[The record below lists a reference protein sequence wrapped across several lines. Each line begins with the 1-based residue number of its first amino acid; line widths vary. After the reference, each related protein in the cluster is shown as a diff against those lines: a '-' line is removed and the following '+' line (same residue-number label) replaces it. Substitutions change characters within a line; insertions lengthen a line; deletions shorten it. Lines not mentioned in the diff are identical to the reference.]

1 MPALYFIFFIKC
13 LIMYIIKRKYGTIS
27 LPFFIL
33 VVFFFYSQC
42 FFIDYVLFGIEE
54 IGYGRLVTMNVF
66 SDDYLYIVL
75 LYLTFFLGFGSI
87 LLFFDPPKIKIKEL
101 HVYKENKLYNSLL
114 LIGVCLLIIY
124 VTRSVYGVGRLDK
137 IDFYTS
143 NKLLSI
149 PITIATFGW
158 LILFFKNLVNQ
169 KKWSIS
175 FYILSIA
182 IVGFGL
188 IEGGRE
194 IFIYILFAYL
204 FSREKTSLSYKN
216 IFLGIVSFIL
226 LTFWKIISVFI
237 IQLNDLSRLLDFIMT
252 NFQFSFTRLDPINSL
267 LLIRDFINGNPFYD
281 QFQLSYII
289 NTVKQILR
297 TFNLIE
303 YDSFA
308 ESISYYYIPEAAEN
322 GAGLASSGILESMLN
337 FWYFGPVI
345 LGIILGRIAL
355 KVYYLKYKSTFLY
368 GIMSVFLTVICVKL
382 VRTELAVVLKIYALP
397 MVVAYFFFYKLSFS
411 KRGMSLERFN

>member
-13 LIMYIIKRKYGTIS
+13 FIMYIIKRKYGTTS

-54 IGYGRLVTMNVF
+54 IGYGRLVSMNVF

-87 LLFFDPPKIKIKEL
+87 LLLVDPPKIKIKEI

-124 VTRSVYGVGRLDK
+124 VTKSVYGAGRLDK
-137 IDFYTS
+137 INFYTS
-143 NKLLSI
+143 NKLLLI
-149 PITIATFGW
+149 PINIATFGW

-204 FSREKTSLSYKN
+204 FSREKRSLSFKN
-216 IFLGIVSFIL
+216 IFLGIVSFIFL
-226 LTFWKIISVFI
+226 LFWKLISVFI
-237 IQLNDLSRLLDFIMT
+237 IQLNDLSRLIDAIT
-252 NFQFSFTRLDPINSL
+252 RNFQFSFTRIDPINSL
-267 LLIRDFINGNPFYD
+267 ILIRDFIHGTPFYD
-281 QFQLSYII
+281 QFQFSYII

-308 ESISYYYIPEAAEN
+308 ESISFYYIPEAAKN

-337 FWYFGPVI
+337 FWYFGPAI
-345 LGIILGRIAL
+345 LGIILGWIAL

-368 GIMSVFLTVICVKL
+368 GIMSVFLTIICIKL
-382 VRTELAVVLKIYALP
+382 VRTELAVVLKIYFLP
-397 MVVAYFFFYKLSFS
+397 MVVAYFLFYKLSFS
-411 KRGMSLERFN
+411 KKRMSIVKF

>member
-1 MPALYFIFFIKC
+1 MLALYFIFFIKC
-13 LIMYIIKRKYGTIS
+13 FIIYLIKRRYGTIS

-33 VVFFFYSQC
+33 VVFFFYSQS

-54 IGYGRLVTMNVF
+54 IGYGRLVSMNVF

-87 LLFFDPPKIKIKEL
+87 LLLAYPPRIKIKEV
-101 HVYKENKLYNSLL
+101 HVYKENKLYNVLL
-114 LIGVCLLIIY
+114 LIGVCLLVIY
-124 VTRSVYGVGRLDK
+124 ITESIYGAGRLEK
-137 IDFYTS
+137 IEFFTS
-143 NKLLSI
+143 HKLLSI
-149 PITIATFGW
+149 PVNIATFGW
-158 LILFFKNLVNQ
+158 LILFFKNLVNH
-169 KKWSIS
+169 KRSIS

-182 IVGFGL
+182 IVGYGL

-204 FSREKTSLSYKN
+204 FSRERTSISFKE
-216 IFLGIVSFIL
+216 IFLGIVSLIFM
-226 LTFWKIISVFI
+226 TFWKVISVFI
-237 IQLNDLSRLLDFIMT
+237 FKLNDLPRMLDFVQRK
-252 NFQFSFTRLDPINSL
+252 FQFSFTGLDPLNSL
-267 LLIRDFINGNPFYD
+267 LMIRDFNHGDPFYD
-281 QFQLSYII
+281 QFQFSYII

-303 YDSFA
+303 YDSFG
-308 ESISYYYIPEAAEN
+308 ESIAFYYIPQASKN

-337 FWYFGPVI
+337 FWYFGPTI
-345 LGIILGRIAL
+345 LGIILGWIAL

-368 GIMSVFLTVICVKL
+368 GIMSLFLTIICIKL
-382 VRTELAVVLKIYALP
+382 VRTELAVVLKIYFLP

-411 KRGMSLERFN
+411 KRIRDVKF

>member
-1 MPALYFIFFIKC
+1 MPALYFIFLIKC
-13 LIMYIIKRKYGTIS
+13 FIIYLTKRRYGTIS

-54 IGYGRLVTMNVF
+54 IGYGRLGTMSVF

-75 LYLTFFLGFGSI
+75 LYLTFFLGFISI
-87 LLFFDPPKIKIKEL
+87 LLFADPPRIQIKEV
-101 HVYKENKLYNSLL
+101 HVYTENKLYNVLL

-124 VTRSVYGVGRLDK
+124 VTKSVSGYGRLEK
-137 IDFYTS
+137 MEFFTS

-149 PITIATFGW
+149 PINVATFGW
-158 LILFFKNLVNQ
+158 LILFFKNLVNY
-169 KKWSIS
+169 KRSIS

-182 IVGFGL
+182 IVGYGL

-204 FSREKTSLSYKN
+204 FSRERTSISFKEM
-216 IFLGIVSFIL
+216 FLGIVSFIL
-226 LTFWKIISVFI
+226 ITFWKIILVYI
-237 IQLNDLSRLLDFIMT
+237 IKLNDLPMLLDFVQRK
-252 NFQFSFTRLDPINSL
+252 FQFSFTGLDPKNSL
-267 LLIRDFINGNPFYD
+267 LMIRNFIHGDPFFD
-281 QFQLSYII
+281 QFQFSYII

-303 YDSFA
+303 YDSIG
-308 ESISYYYIPEAAEN
+308 ESIAFYYIPQASKN

-337 FWYFGPVI
+337 FWYFGPII
-345 LGIILGRIAL
+345 LGIILGWIAL

-368 GIMSVFLTVICVKL
+368 GIMSLFLLIICIKL
-382 VRTELAVVLKIYALP
+382 VRTELAVVLKIYFLP

-411 KRGMSLERFN
+411 KRIRDVKF